1 MYDNMRQHVIT
12 CDNLHFD
19 SICFPCF
26 LFLKGRLTTYQTDDD
41 DNKLRV
47 HADGDRGLAD
57 CFVCF
62 RCGQGSTVNG
72 GGSKNMSEISW
83 RSSGSFTISMD
94 EARYLN
100 FFIGCWSLA
109 VSFPQKTMAT
119 PTLMGV

>member
-47 HADGDRGLAD
+47 RMVIEDW
-57 CFVCF
+57 
-62 RCGQGSTVNG
+62 Q
-72 GGSKNMSEISW
+72 I
-83 RSSGSFTISMD
+83 
-94 EARYLN
+94 
-100 FFIGCWSLA
+100 
-109 VSFPQKTMAT
+109 VSFVFAVVNVRQ
-119 PTLMGV
+119 